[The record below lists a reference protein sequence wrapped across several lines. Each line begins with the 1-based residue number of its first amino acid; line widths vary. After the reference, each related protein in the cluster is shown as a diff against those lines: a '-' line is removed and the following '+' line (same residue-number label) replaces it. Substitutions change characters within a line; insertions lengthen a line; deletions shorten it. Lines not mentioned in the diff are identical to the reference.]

1 MSLTLESQIQQ
12 SLEADIANGKLS
24 AVRELYESTDPDEQP
39 SLLEQ
44 IAALAAKHIQ
54 LDIIDWVFTEGF
66 QVPLETLNDEFYFQ
80 VCAAGSLEL
89 WKRDVK
95 NGFNLNGHR
104 SEYRGDAL
112 SLAAYEGK
120 IDIVRFLLENGQ
132 NPNDSWAGYDDMEP
146 SVAALAGDRP
156 SLMILHLLLQHGWNQ
171 KGSVAHIAAAEIGNM
186 EALKLL
192 VEHGADL
199 EEAHGWWFDCGV
211 EGDVWGTALYRAAF
225 KGQRDSV
232 PYLLDKRASAKFKDE
247 KGRSIMWAARQGGN
261 REVIS
266 LLLDVGLEGE

>member
-1 MSLTLESQIQQ
+1 MSLTLESQIPQ
-12 SLEADIANGKLS
+12 SLEADIANDKLS
-24 AVRELYESTDPDEQP
+24 AVRELYESTDPDGQP
-39 SLLEQ
+39 RLLYQ

-66 QVPLETLNDEFYFQ
+66 QLPLETLNDEFYFQ

-89 WKRDVK
+89 WKRVVK

-104 SEYRGDAL
+104 T
-112 SLAAYEGK
+112 YEGN

-132 NPNDSWAGYDDMEP
+132 YPNDSWAGYDDMEP
-146 SVAALAGDRP
+146 SVAALAGERP
-156 SLMILHLLLQHGWNQ
+156 LLMILHLLLQHGWNQ
-171 KGSVAHIAAAEIGNM
+171 KGSVAHIAAAEMGIM

-199 EEAHGWWFDCGV
+199 EEAHWWWFNCGV
-211 EGDVWGTALYRAAF
+211 YGDVWGTALYRAAF

-232 PYLLDKRASAKFKDE
+232 AYLLDKGASTKFRDE

-266 LLLDVGLEGE
+266 LLLDNGLEGKLGFGA

>member
-24 AVRELYESTDPDEQP
+24 AVRELYQLTDPDGQP

-80 VCAAGSLEL
+80 VCAAGSLGL
-89 WKRDVK
+89 WKRVVK

-104 SEYRGDAL
+104 SEYIGDAL
-112 SLAAYEGK
+112 SLAAYEGN

-132 NPNDSWAGYDDMEP
+132 DPNDSWAGYDDMEP
-146 SVAALAGDRP
+146 SVAA
-156 SLMILHLLLQHGWNQ
+156 
-171 KGSVAHIAAAEIGNM
+171 VAHIAAAEMGNM

-199 EEAHGWWFDCGV
+199 EEARGWWFNCGV

-232 PYLLDKRASAKFKDE
+232 AYLLDKGASTRFKDE
-247 KGRSIMWAARQGGN
+247 KGRSIMWAARQGDN
-261 REVIS
+261 KEVIS

>member
-24 AVRELYESTDPDEQP
+24 VVRELYESTDPDGQP

-44 IAALAAKHIQ
+44 IAALAALAAKHIQ
-54 LDIIDWVFTEGF
+54 LDIIDWVFREGF
-66 QVPLETLNDEFYFQ
+66 QVPLETLNDEFYFR

-89 WKRDVK
+89 WKTVVK
-95 NGFNLNGHR
+95 NAFNLNGYR
-104 SEYRGDAL
+104 SEYIGDAL
-112 SLAAYEGK
+112 SLAAYEGN

-132 NPNDSWAGYDDMEP
+132 DSNDSWAGCDDMEP
-146 SVAALAGDRP
+146 SVAALAGERL

-171 KGSVAHIAAAEIGNM
+171 KSSVAHIAAAEIGNM

-199 EEAHGWWFDCGV
+199 EEAHG
-211 EGDVWGTALYRAAF
+211 
-225 KGQRDSV
+225 
-232 PYLLDKRASAKFKDE
+232 
-247 KGRSIMWAARQGGN
+247 
-261 REVIS
+261 
-266 LLLDVGLEGE
+266 

>member
-1 MSLTLESQIQQ
+1 MSLTLGSQIQQ
-12 SLEADIANGKLS
+12 SLEADIANGRLS
-24 AVRELYESTDPDEQP
+24 TVRELYESTDPDGQS
-39 SLLEQ
+39 SLLAQ

-54 LDIIDWVFTEGF
+54 LDIIDWVFNEGF
-66 QVPLETLNDEFYFQ
+66 QLPLETLNDEFYFQ

-89 WKRDVK
+89 WKRVVK

-120 IDIVRFLLENGQ
+120 IDI
-132 NPNDSWAGYDDMEP
+132 
-146 SVAALAGDRP
+146 
-156 SLMILHLLLQHGWNQ
+156 
-171 KGSVAHIAAAEIGNM
+171 KGSVAHIAAVEIGNM

-192 VEHGADL
+192 AEHGADL
-199 EEAHGWWFDCGV
+199 EEARGWWFNCGV

-232 PYLLDKRASAKFKDE
+232 AYLLDKGASTRFKDE
-247 KGRSIMWAARQGGN
+247 KGRSIMWAARQGDN
-261 REVIS
+261 KEVIS

>member
-24 AVRELYESTDPDEQP
+24 AVRELYQLTDPDGQP

-80 VCAAGSLEL
+80 VCAAGSLGL
-89 WKRDVK
+89 WKRVVK

-104 SEYRGDAL
+104 SEYIGDAL
-112 SLAAYEGK
+112 SLAAYEGN

-132 NPNDSWAGYDDMEP
+132 DPNDSWAGYDDMEP
-146 SVAALAGDRP
+146 SVAA
-156 SLMILHLLLQHGWNQ
+156 
-171 KGSVAHIAAAEIGNM
+171 
-186 EALKLL
+186 
-192 VEHGADL
+192 
-199 EEAHGWWFDCGV
+199 
-211 EGDVWGTALYRAAF
+211 
-225 KGQRDSV
+225 
-232 PYLLDKRASAKFKDE
+232 
-247 KGRSIMWAARQGGN
+247 
-261 REVIS
+261 
-266 LLLDVGLEGE
+266 

>member
-1 MSLTLESQIQQ
+1 MSLTLGSQIQQ
-12 SLEADIANGKLS
+12 SLEADIANGRLS
-24 AVRELYESTDPDEQP
+24 TVRELYESTDPDGQS
-39 SLLEQ
+39 SLLAQ

-54 LDIIDWVFTEGF
+54 LDIIDWVFNEGF
-66 QVPLETLNDEFYFQ
+66 QLPLETLNDEFYFQ

-89 WKRDVK
+89 WKRVVK

-146 SVAALAGDRP
+146 SVAALA
-156 SLMILHLLLQHGWNQ
+156 
-171 KGSVAHIAAAEIGNM
+171 VEIGNM

-192 VEHGADL
+192 AEHGADL
-199 EEAHGWWFDCGV
+199 EEARGWWFNCGV

-232 PYLLDKRASAKFKDE
+232 AYLLDKGASTRFKDE
-247 KGRSIMWAARQGGN
+247 KGRSIMWAARQGDN
-261 REVIS
+261 KEVIS